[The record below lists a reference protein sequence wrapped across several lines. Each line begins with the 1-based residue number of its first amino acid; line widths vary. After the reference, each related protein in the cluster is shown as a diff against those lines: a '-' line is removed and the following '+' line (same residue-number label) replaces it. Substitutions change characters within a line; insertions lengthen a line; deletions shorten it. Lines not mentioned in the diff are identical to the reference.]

1 MATIQPSITC
11 PQCGALISAPTKTT
25 FLGFRKA
32 TCAACGSNSTLPLT
46 SGYRITYVVVLLG
59 MIGAFFYI
67 YKQGQ
72 VPLPGFIGIAV
83 IIALVR
89 DTYLRLRSS
98 RSAAKTQQ
106 Q

>member
-1 MATIQPSITC
+1 MATTQPSATC
-11 PQCGALISAPTKTT
+11 PQCGAVITATTKTT

-32 TCAACGSNSTLPLT
+32 TCAACGNNSTLPLT

-67 YKQGQ
+67 YRQGQ

-83 IIALVR
+83 IIALAR
-89 DTYLRLRSS
+89 DFILRMRTS
-98 RSAAKTQQ
+98 RKA
-106 Q
+106 